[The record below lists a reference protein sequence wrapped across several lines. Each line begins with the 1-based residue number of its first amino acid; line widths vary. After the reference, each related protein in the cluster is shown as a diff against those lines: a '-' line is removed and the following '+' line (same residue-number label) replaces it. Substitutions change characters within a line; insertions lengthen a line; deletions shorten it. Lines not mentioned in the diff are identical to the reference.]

1 MSYPLLAVEVQIK
14 VPSLNINVDSK
25 QMKLGGGTNTGN
37 IVEGC
42 SIAFAMGKI
51 LHGGGVAIH
60 MG

>member
-1 MSYPLLAVEVQIK
+1 LAVEFQIK

-25 QMKLGGGTNTGN
+25 QMKLGGGTMTGN